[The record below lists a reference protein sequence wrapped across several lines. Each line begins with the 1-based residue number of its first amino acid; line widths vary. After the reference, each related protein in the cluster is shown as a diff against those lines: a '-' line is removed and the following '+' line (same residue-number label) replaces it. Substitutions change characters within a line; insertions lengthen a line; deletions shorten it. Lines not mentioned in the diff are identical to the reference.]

1 MSTKILIIEDHD
13 DFRAM
18 VKSYLEKQ
26 DFKMEV
32 FEAPTGEL
40 GVVKALRE
48 KPDIILMD
56 IRLPNMNGIDAASR
70 IKKYLPSCKI
80 VILTMFETEAFRN
93 VFKSQ
98 DIEAYIGKS
107 ELYEK
112 LVPLLKEILLR

>member
-1 MSTKILIIEDHD
+1 MPTKILIIEDHD

-26 DFKMEV
+26 DLSMEV
-32 FEAPTGEL
+32 FEAPTGES

-48 KPDIILMD
+48 KPEIILMD
-56 IRLPNMNGIDAASR
+56 IRLPNMSGIDAAGR
-70 IKKYLPSCKI
+70 IKKYLPGCKI
-80 VILTMFETEAFRN
+80 IILTMFETEAFRSI
-93 VFKSQ
+93 FKSQ

-112 LVPLLKEILLR
+112 LVPLLKEILVR

>member
-1 MSTKILIIEDHD
+1 MPTKILIIEDHD

-26 DFKMEV
+26 DIQLQV
-32 FEAPTGEL
+32 FEAPTGES
-40 GVVKALRE
+40 GVIKALRE

-56 IRLPNMNGIDAASR
+56 IRLPNMNGIDAAGR
-70 IKKYLPSCKI
+70 IKKYLPECKI
-80 VILTMFETEAFRN
+80 IVLTMFETEAFRN

>member
-1 MSTKILIIEDHD
+1 MPTKILIIEDHD

-26 DFKMEV
+26 DLSMEV
-32 FEAPTGEL
+32 FEAPTGES

-48 KPDIILMD
+48 KPEIILMD
-56 IRLPNMNGIDAASR
+56 IRLPNMSGIDAAGR
-70 IKKYLPSCKI
+70 IKKYLPECKI
-80 VILTMFETEAFRN
+80 IILTMFETEAFRSI
-93 VFKSQ
+93 FKSQ

-112 LVPLLKEILLR
+112 LVPLLKEILVR

>member
-1 MSTKILIIEDHD
+1 MPTKILIIEDHD

-26 DFKMEV
+26 DLPMEV
-32 FEAPTGEL
+32 FEAPTGES

-48 KPDIILMD
+48 KPEIILMD
-56 IRLPNMNGIDAASR
+56 IRLPNMSGIDAAGR
-70 IKKYLPSCKI
+70 IKKYLPGCKI
-80 VILTMFETEAFRN
+80 IILTMFETEAFRSI
-93 VFKSQ
+93 FKSQ

-112 LVPLLKEILLR
+112 LVPLLKEILVR